1 MLAVATQHFS
11 SAQQLEDFAGAFDQ
25 LLLEWSGI
33 KKFEAMVEA
42 HAIADDTAYDKLHGV
57 VRNQELE
64 NHAGTGVELSRQ
76 EEAHASTADIT
87 SLPAK
92 VQALTIEEHG
102 YAHGNYNR
110 MAFPKPMVL
119 LGIHLGFWLHCW
131 HPDIP
136 NVSYPVLSDN
146 PTTVTKP

>member
-33 KKFEAMVEA
+33 KKFEAVVEA

-64 NHAGTGVELSRQ
+64 NHAESKHVSAAVDTLEPF
-76 EEAHASTADIT
+76 EAGESEAVGGRA
-87 SLPAK
+87 
-92 VQALTIEEHG
+92 G
-102 YAHGNYNR
+102 
-110 MAFPKPMVL
+110 MF
-119 LGIHLGFWLHCW
+119 
-131 HPDIP
+131 
-136 NVSYPVLSDN
+136 
-146 PTTVTKP
+146 